1 MSSLS
6 PEAYA
11 VIEGRHSD
19 PFRYLGPHVEGDVP
33 LVRIFLPD
41 AEGVAIVD
49 EQGHLCRQSCCRW
62 STSRAF
68 AVHRLC
74 EVCCYYKEL
83 RTHRSLNN
91 DAPIYRAIQHVG
103 CIVFAPVLGGLH
115 HHYCRI

>member
-1 MSSLS
+1 MPSSRVAIPTPS
-6 PEAYA
+6 GISAPTSKATY
-11 VIEGRHSD
+11 
-19 PFRYLGPHVEGDVP
+19 P
-33 LVRIFLPD
+33 VRIFLPD

-103 CIVFAPVLGGLH
+103 CIVSAPVLGGLH
-115 HHYCRI
+115 HQYCRI